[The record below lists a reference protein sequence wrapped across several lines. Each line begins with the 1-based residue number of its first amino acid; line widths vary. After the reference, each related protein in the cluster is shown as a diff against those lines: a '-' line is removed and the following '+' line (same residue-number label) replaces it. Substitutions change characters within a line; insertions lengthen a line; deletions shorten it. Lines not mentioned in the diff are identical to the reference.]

1 MDSRYIYI
9 ITRDELVRLDCSKV
23 VYMVGDGNYTD
34 IVLVNKQK
42 HSICMNLS
50 RMQQLV
56 SESLREQA
64 SFFVRIGKRFIV
76 NLSFVYKVQPLQ
88 KKPRADWWCKLRFQV
103 GHIQG
108 GAQAVESLAPYAC
121 NEFDGRE
128 GACQVE

>member
-9 ITRDELVRLDCSKV
+9 VTRDELVRLDCSKV
-23 VYMVGDGNYTD
+23 VYMAGDGNYTD

-88 KKPRADWWCKLRFQV
+88 KASC
-103 GHIQG
+103 
-108 GAQAVESLAPYAC
+108 
-121 NEFDGRE
+121 
-128 GACQVE
+128 

>member
-76 NLSFVYKVQPLQ
+76 NLSFVYKVQP
-88 KKPRADWWCKLRFQV
+88 
-103 GHIQG
+103 
-108 GAQAVESLAPYAC
+108 
-121 NEFDGRE
+121 
-128 GACQVE
+128 

>member
-76 NLSFVYKVQPLQ
+76 N
-88 KKPRADWWCKLRFQV
+88 
-103 GHIQG
+103 
-108 GAQAVESLAPYAC
+108 
-121 NEFDGRE
+121 
-128 GACQVE
+128 

>member
-9 ITRDELVRLDCSKV
+9 VTRDELVRLDCSKV
-23 VYMVGDGNYTD
+23 VYMAGDGNYTE

-76 NLSFVYKVQPLQ
+76 NLSFVYKV
-88 KKPRADWWCKLRFQV
+88 
-103 GHIQG
+103 
-108 GAQAVESLAPYAC
+108 
-121 NEFDGRE
+121 
-128 GACQVE
+128 

>member
-76 NLSFVYKVQPLQ
+76 TLSFVYKVQPMQ
-88 KKPRADWWCKLRFQV
+88 KTPRAD
-103 GHIQG
+103 
-108 GAQAVESLAPYAC
+108 
-121 NEFDGRE
+121 
-128 GACQVE
+128 

>member
-88 KKPRADWWCKLRFQV
+88 KSLVLTDGVNFAFKL
-103 GHIQG
+103 GISKE
-108 GAQAVESLAPYAC
+108 ALK
-121 NEFDGRE
+121 
-128 GACQVE
+128 

>member
-64 SFFVRIGKRFIV
+64 SFFACIGKRFIV

-88 KKPRADWWCKLRFQV
+88 KSLVLTDGVNFAFKLGISKEALKQLKALLLMRV
-103 GHIQG
+103 TNST
-108 GAQAVESLAPYAC
+108 AEKEPVK
-121 NEFDGRE
+121 
-128 GACQVE
+128 

>member
-88 KKPRADWWCKLRFQV
+88 KKPRAD
-103 GHIQG
+103 
-108 GAQAVESLAPYAC
+108 
-121 NEFDGRE
+121 
-128 GACQVE
+128 

>member
-76 NLSFVYKVQPLQ
+76 NLSFVYKVQPC
-88 KKPRADWWCKLRFQV
+88 KKASC
-103 GHIQG
+103 
-108 GAQAVESLAPYAC
+108 
-121 NEFDGRE
+121 
-128 GACQVE
+128 

>member
-88 KKPRADWWCKLRFQV
+88 KSLVLTDGVNF
-103 GHIQG
+103 
-108 GAQAVESLAPYAC
+108 AVSILCRPYCIKQISQSPNRLTLAYL
-121 NEFDGRE
+121 FYT
-128 GACQVE
+128 

>member
-34 IVLVNKQK
+34 IVLVNKQN

-50 RMQQLV
+50 QQQLV

-64 SFFVRIGKRFIV
+64 SSFVRIGKRFIV

-88 KKPRADWWCKLRFQV
+88 KNLVLTDGVNFAFKLGISKEALKQLKALLLMRV
-103 GHIQG
+103 TNSM
-108 GAQAVESLAPYAC
+108 AEKEPVK
-121 NEFDGRE
+121 
-128 GACQVE
+128 

>member
-76 NLSFVYKVQPLQ
+76 NYCCPV
-88 KKPRADWWCKLRFQV
+88 KLF
-103 GHIQG
+103 
-108 GAQAVESLAPYAC
+108 
-121 NEFDGRE
+121 
-128 GACQVE
+128 

>member
-76 NLSFVYKVQPLQ
+76 NLSLYTRFNPC
-88 KKPRADWWCKLRFQV
+88 KKASC
-103 GHIQG
+103 
-108 GAQAVESLAPYAC
+108 
-121 NEFDGRE
+121 
-128 GACQVE
+128 

>member
-76 NLSFVYKVQPLQ
+76 NLSFVYKVQPL
-88 KKPRADWWCKLRFQV
+88 
-103 GHIQG
+103 
-108 GAQAVESLAPYAC
+108 
-121 NEFDGRE
+121 
-128 GACQVE
+128 

>member
-76 NLSFVYKVQPLQ
+76 NLSFVYK
-88 KKPRADWWCKLRFQV
+88 R
-103 GHIQG
+103 
-108 GAQAVESLAPYAC
+108 
-121 NEFDGRE
+121 EFE
-128 GACQVE
+128 IIF

>member
-1 MDSRYIYI
+1 
-9 ITRDELVRLDCSKV
+9 
-23 VYMVGDGNYTD
+23 MVGDGNYTD

-88 KKPRADWWCKLRFQV
+88 KSLVLTDGVNFAFKLGISKEALKLLKALLLMRV
-103 GHIQG
+103 TNSM
-108 GAQAVESLAPYAC
+108 AEKEPVK
-121 NEFDGRE
+121 
-128 GACQVE
+128 

>member
-76 NLSFVYKVQPLQ
+76 NLSFVYP
-88 KKPRADWWCKLRFQV
+88 
-103 GHIQG
+103 
-108 GAQAVESLAPYAC
+108 
-121 NEFDGRE
+121 
-128 GACQVE
+128 

>member
-64 SFFVRIGKRFIV
+64 SFFVRIGI
-76 NLSFVYKVQPLQ
+76 S
-88 KKPRADWWCKLRFQV
+88 
-103 GHIQG
+103 
-108 GAQAVESLAPYAC
+108 
-121 NEFDGRE
+121 
-128 GACQVE
+128 

>member
-76 NLSFVYKVQPLQ
+76 NLTCW
-88 KKPRADWWCKLRFQV
+88 R
-103 GHIQG
+103 
-108 GAQAVESLAPYAC
+108 
-121 NEFDGRE
+121 N
-128 GACQVE
+128 

>member
-88 KKPRADWWCKLRFQV
+88 
-103 GHIQG
+103 
-108 GAQAVESLAPYAC
+108 
-121 NEFDGRE
+121 
-128 GACQVE
+128 